1 MSTRASALRIQIDL
15 TEQGAQTDFEVSQAL
30 RRLADQIA
38 NRRFT
43 GLGADAQGDL
53 VLERNFGTYVRVGG
67 WTVDSE
73 AEGGIPQAEL
83 AHA

>member
-30 RRLADQIA
+30 RRLADEIA
-38 NRRFT
+38 NRKFS
-43 GLGADAQGDL
+43 GLTADAQGDL

-67 WTVDSE
+67 WQT
-73 AEGGIPQAEL
+73 AEEPVAV
-83 AHA
+83 